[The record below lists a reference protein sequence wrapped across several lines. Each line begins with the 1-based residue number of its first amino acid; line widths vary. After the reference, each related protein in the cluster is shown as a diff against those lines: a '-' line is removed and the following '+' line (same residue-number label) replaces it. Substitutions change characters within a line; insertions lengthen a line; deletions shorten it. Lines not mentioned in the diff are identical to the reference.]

1 MTENSIATLN
11 VLAIKDL
18 EGSKRD
24 KSKIQQQKYFHVIH
38 TSYIN

>member
-18 EGSKRD
+18 EGSKQNT
-24 KSKIQQQKYFHVIH
+24 SKTQQQKLFVL
-38 TSYIN
+38 TFSFS